1 MREDDDEFIS
11 DSQSRVD
18 SGSEWDLDSKV
29 GSLVDSVIISDSL
42 SVTDDQRDDLL
53 GSQSDLESDLD
64 SISDDQHD

>member
-18 SGSEWDLDSKV
+18 SGSEWDSDSKV